1 MRRVAS
7 AGLAAA
13 ALLVASGCGN
23 SSGGGSSSSAQK
35 ASFAAF
41 SQCLKQHGVTLPSQG
56 QGFGGGAPPSNGQ
69 GFGGT
74 PPSGGQFN
82 GQPPSGGGFP
92 GISSKM
98 RKAFQAC
105 QSLAPQRQGNAP
117 GFGNNGS

>member
-7 AGLAAA
+7 AGLVAA
-13 ALLVASGCGN
+13 ALVVAGGCGT
-23 SSGGGSSSSAQK
+23 SSGGGSSSSQK
-35 ASFAAF
+35 PSFAAF
-41 SQCLKQHGVTLPSQG
+41 SQCLKKHGATLPSGG
-56 QGFGGGAPPSNGQ
+56 QGFGGA
-69 GFGGT
+69 

-98 RKAFQAC
+98 RKAFRAC

-117 GFGNNGS
+117 GFGSSRS